1 MIYRQFLGMWSKIRE
16 MLGNSSKFMGGKL
29 RASCVSCFFFL
40 HCNHPLCLLMGT
52 RNAWIQYKTIQN
64 PFVSWGKCGGKA
76 LPTFYAI
83 HNRATS
89 RRTIGPIFLERS
101 SPVGSPLL
109 SQIIGIRASTQM
121 FVGSIPCFL
130 CFFLVNKP
138 MFCLVTKSPVPTFV
152 AKHSLLVAG
161 YLSRSSWPIQQRII
175 SKKT

>member
-1 MIYRQFLGMWSKIRE
+1 MCLM
-16 MLGNSSKFMGGKL
+16 
-29 RASCVSCFFFL
+29 FFFL

-161 YLSRSSWPIQQRII
+161 CWLFKSIKLANPTKNHL
-175 SKKT
+175 KKNINR